1 MQTVLPE
8 ARLVYLH
15 ESHLPDCGGG
25 LQLMHGVR
33 APRPTQALHTF
44 GDGTA
49 RNQDELLAGL
59 PKLRDLRCPARDG
72 GRVQPCTPVGDEGA
86 ADFDDETPCLSHAA
100 FPVSK
105 NFITAKLSSR
115 QPSPVSAD
123 MQKIGPRQRSPRTR
137 LAAAVL
143 RSSAGSISIL
153 FRTSQRGF
161 RCSPG
166 SNFFSSAATDR
177 ASRAG
182 SASGSKGATST
193 MFRSSRG
200 GGWCLRNW
208 GPKPAPSAA

>member
-1 MQTVLPE
+1 
-8 ARLVYLH
+8 
-15 ESHLPDCGGG
+15 
-25 LQLMHGVR
+25 MHGVW

-115 QPSPVSAD
+115 QPSPVRDRKS
-123 MQKIGPRQRSPRTR
+123 TR
-137 LAAAVL
+137 LN
-143 RSSAGSISIL
+143 SSHGYISY
-153 FRTSQRGF
+153 
-161 RCSPG
+161 
-166 SNFFSSAATDR
+166 
-177 ASRAG
+177 
-182 SASGSKGATST
+182 
-193 MFRSSRG
+193 
-200 GGWCLRNW
+200 
-208 GPKPAPSAA
+208 